1 MHRVKCP
8 SLKETGLKTKEKKVK
23 GLTAGAHDANTCNQC
38 PQDKKE
44 FPVLKI
50 KRRYCS
56 V

>member
-1 MHRVKCP
+1 MNCVKCR
-8 SLKETGLKTKEKKVK
+8 GLKTKEKKVK
-23 GLTAGAHDANTCNQC
+23 GLTAGAHDANTCNQR
-38 PQDKKE
+38 PQDKEE